1 MTKQEKINEI
11 IKYLDNN
18 EEIADKCIERL
29 DDLTGFLKGYRYY
42 NMEDLQKQYHGNIE
56 EFLIRVYYGYDEDR
70 TTSDQKAPFN
80 PYRDYFTTNE
90 NGDFISSSI
99 KNYAV
104 DEKLV
109 NEIVKHQEELHHIIY
124 DTDLEFLIEELE
136 EIDK

>member
-42 NMEDLQKQYHGNIE
+42 NMEDLQKQYHGDVLE
-56 EFLIRVYYGYDEDR
+56 LLSHVYYGYDEDN
-70 TTSDQKAPFN
+70 TTSKTTKAPFN
-80 PYRDYFTTNE
+80 PGRDYFTINE

-99 KNYAV
+99 KNYTIN
-104 DEKLV
+104 EKLV
-109 NEIVKHQEELHHIIY
+109 NEIVKHQEELHYIIY

-136 EIDK
+136 K